1 MEHAHFD
8 TDENRWLSG
17 EPRTPVTSDL
27 GGSQGKDELVAIR
40 KRVYGHDMLYV
51 SQPDGSK
58 IGRINL
64 ETGRITMDRAELRD
78 IFDRF
83 VAGWRATHM
92 GQQPPSDDDR
102 DEGTRPTGPHASHE
116 SNPTPHAGLPTP
128 QTPDPPGSRRTRRH
142 VHRTRRGLHPS
153 RCRRLRSQRRHT
165 ATICLKLSR
174 LPPLPPC
181 LLTLPTPPAHRPRT
195 SITDGRNAS
204 WPRNIRRWPTTPSG
218 ANRSRPSGR

>member
-40 KRVYGHDMLYV
+40 KRVYGHDMLFV

-102 DEGTRPTGPHASHE
+102 DEGTRPTGRVEPHASCRVADAAD
-116 SNPTPHAGLPTP
+116 AGSPLAAAGPGDTC
-128 QTPDPPGSRRTRRH
+128 TGPDVACTRA
-142 VHRTRRGLHPS
+142 VAAGCGASADTLHRS
-153 RCRRLRSQRRHT
+153 
-165 ATICLKLSR
+165 
-174 LPPLPPC
+174 
-181 LLTLPTPPAHRPRT
+181 
-195 SITDGRNAS
+195 AS
-204 WPRNIRRWPTTPSG
+204 S
-218 ANRSRPSGR
+218 